1 MTPTTIQKYSKLST
15 SNLKARAIRVFNKWI
30 RERDKEEPCI
40 CCGKFGALQAG
51 HFYSAGKYN
60 HMRFNPDNVH
70 GQLKGCN
77 YYKSGN
83 LLEYRKRL
91 IEKIGEERVKKLDRL
106 AEQRGAHRT
115 DRYLL
120 IETIET
126 YSPIKQPKKQKM
138 KASEA
143 RAIAET
149 KIPKEDSYKKIIDAI
164 TKRCNEGKTSFFYY
178 CKLDAETAHR
188 LRIDGYKMKSQGN
201 ALTVISW

>member
-77 YYKSGN
+77 YFKSGN

-120 IETIET
+120 IETIEK
-126 YSPIKQPKKQKM
+126 YSPPKQPKKPKM

-143 RAIAET
+143 RAIAEAKVPSEPQYDDLIASIKRKAEAGELNMYFYGRLQEAT
-149 KIPKEDSYKKIIDAI
+149 AKKL
-164 TKRCNEGKTSFFYY
+164 KS
-178 CKLDAETAHR
+178 
-188 LRIDGYKMKSQGN
+188 DGYKVITKGN
-201 ALTVISW
+201 VSVIHW